1 MYTLYCYIPCDLA
14 GNFCA
19 GYDLKALSE
28 AETQNLPGDPANEE
42 IGPMVCIYVLYIYIY
57 IRDIFINLAIINK
70 ISLEP
75 WDI

>member
-28 AETQNLPGDPANEE
+28 VETQILPGDPAKDE
-42 IGPMVCIYVLYIYIY
+42 IGPMVCIYVLYIYT
-57 IRDIFINLAIINK
+57 RDIFINLAIINK

-75 WDI
+75 GDI